1 MSAARTLPWS
11 WYADPEVL
19 RREQE
24 RIFRRTWQYVGHA
37 GRVESLGDRFS
48 AWAGEVPVLVV
59 RDEGGPR
66 AFLNVCRHRG
76 SLLVE
81 GEGNGKSVQCPYHA
95 WTYALD
101 GSLRAAP
108 RSEREPDFAAEEIS
122 LVPLRLEAWG
132 PFLFVNP
139 DEDAPPLA
147 DTLGPLPDLLPVD
160 DLVFHSRDEFELAAN
175 WKIACENYLECYHC
189 PVAHK
194 GFSAAYD
201 VDPDEYRL
209 EPIAEHVLSQFA
221 HTREEGEGQ
230 AQFHFVWPNLRINVF
245 AGAPNLSLGPLLPAG
260 PERSSGFLDY
270 FFAPDAD
277 PGWLDELLAFDR
289 QVGAEDRVL
298 VERVQKGVRS
308 GVVQEGRLL
317 GESEQLVVRFQE
329 LVSSALSMS

>member
-1 MSAARTLPWS
+1 M
-11 WYADPEVL
+11 
-19 RREQE
+19 
-24 RIFRRTWQYVGHA
+24 
-37 GRVESLGDRFS
+37 
-48 AWAGEVPVLVV
+48 
-59 RDEGGPR
+59 
-66 AFLNVCRHRG
+66 
-76 SLLVE
+76 
-81 GEGNGKSVQCPYHA
+81 
-95 WTYALD
+95 
-101 GSLRAAP
+101 
-108 RSEREPDFAAEEIS
+108 
-122 LVPLRLEAWG
+122 PLRLEAWG

-147 DTLGPLPDLLPVD
+147 ETLGPLPDLLPVD

-277 PGWLDELLAFDR
+277 PRLGGRAARLRPAGR
-289 QVGAEDRVL
+289 RRGSRARRAGAEGRAL
-298 VERVQKGVRS
+298 GRRPGGTAARRERAARG
-308 GVVQEGRLL
+308 
-317 GESEQLVVRFQE
+317 
-329 LVSSALSMS
+329 ALPGARQ

>member
-1 MSAARTLPWS
+1 MSIPWS

-37 GRVESLGDRFS
+37 GSVENVGDRFA

-59 RDEGGPR
+59 QDEEGPR

-81 GEGNGKSVQCPYHA
+81 GQGSGKSVQCPYHA
-95 WTYALD
+95 WTYGLD

-108 RSEREPDFAAEEIS
+108 RSEREPDFDKEGIS

-132 PFLFVNP
+132 PLLFVNP

-147 DTLGPLPDLLPVD
+147 ETLGPLPELLPLD
-160 DLVFHSRDEFELAAN
+160 GFVFHSRDEFEVAAN

-209 EPIAEHVLSQFA
+209 EPIADHVLSQFA
-221 HTREEGEGQ
+221 HTRDGEEGQ

-260 PERSSGFLDY
+260 PERSTGFLDY

-317 GESEQLVVRFQE
+317 GESEQLVTRFQE
-329 LVSSALSMS
+329 LVGAALA